1 MSNTLHTLD
10 TALVGRG
17 VNASYLLSLRYYNTQ
32 NPTHV
37 NCQYPNMLDWKYCGG
52 ESFDGKISNK
62 YYLLYHRCGLHIY
75 IISLYFI
82 FAQEL
87 YLTHVLSN

>member
-1 MSNTLHTLD
+1 MSNTIHTRYCPCGPWRECQLFTFVTILQYTESD
-10 TALVGRG
+10 TR
-17 VNASYLLSLRYYNTQ
+17 
-32 NPTHV
+32 
-37 NCQYPNMLDWKYCGG
+37 QYPNMLDWKYCGG
-52 ESFDGKISNK
+52 ESFDGTISNK
-62 YYLLYHRCGLHIY
+62 YYLLYHRCATHIY